1 MLLEITVIVY
11 ISFPFTFPV
20 KDNEVDYWVLKSLY
34 ILENPVCLLLKGTEA
49 SPSLVLLV
57 DLKPM
62 SLFPEKQLD
71 LILWQ

>member
-20 KDNEVDYWVLKSLY
+20 KDNEVNYWVLKSLY
-34 ILENPVCLLLKGTEA
+34 ILENTVCLLLKGSEA

>member
-11 ISFPFTFPV
+11 ISFPFTFTV
-20 KDNEVDYWVLKSLY
+20 KDNEVNYWILKSLY
-34 ILENPVCLLLKGTEA
+34 ILENTVCLLLKGSEA